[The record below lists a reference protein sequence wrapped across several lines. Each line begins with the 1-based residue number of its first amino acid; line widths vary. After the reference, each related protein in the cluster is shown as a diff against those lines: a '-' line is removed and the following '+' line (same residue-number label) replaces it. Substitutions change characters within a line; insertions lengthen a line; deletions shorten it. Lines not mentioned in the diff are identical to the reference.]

1 MKYIFLDIDGTLFD
15 HREYAIPES
24 AYRAVDLTRKAGNKV
39 FICTGRSCCLLGHV
53 KDMVCDGVVAAAG
66 AAMLTADGVITPA
79 ITVTSCFWL
88 NTWW

>member
-53 KDMVCDGVVAAAG
+53 KDMVCDGVVFLMFWKGKKAFIC
-66 AAMLTADGVITPA
+66 MLR
-79 ITVTSCFWL
+79 
-88 NTWW
+88 